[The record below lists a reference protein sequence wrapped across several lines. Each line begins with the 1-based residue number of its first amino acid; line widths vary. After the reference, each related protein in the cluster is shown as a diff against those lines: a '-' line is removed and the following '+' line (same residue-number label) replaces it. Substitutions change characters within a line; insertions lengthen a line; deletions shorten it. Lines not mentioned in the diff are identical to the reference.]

1 MADKGNPEQRPNR
14 LEAYPLLGKVKL
26 PRDLRQLDQQKLR
39 PLASEM
45 RRFLIDSVSQT
56 GGHLAAG
63 LGVVEL
69 TIALHYVFNTP
80 YDRLV
85 WDVGHQAYPHKILTG
100 RGRQMWSLRQK
111 GGVSGFPKRSESEYD
126 SFGTGHSST
135 SIGAALGMAVA
146 AKQKG
151 EKRNVV
157 AIIGDG
163 AMGAGMAF
171 EALNQAGALDQDLL
185 VILNDND
192 MSISKPV
199 GGFSNHLARLL
210 SGKVYTS
217 MREGGKSALSHLP
230 HQVSD
235 LVGRWEE
242 HMKGMV
248 MPGTLFEEMGFNYIG
263 PIDGH
268 DFETLVA
275 TLRNMRNMSGPR
287 LLHVVTQKGR
297 GYVHA
302 ENDPC
307 VYHGV
312 TPFDPDT
319 GKMEKHS
326 KSKTYTQVFGD
337 WLCATAKQDDRLVA
351 ITPAMCEGSGM
362 MQYANQYPKRYFDV
376 GIAEQH
382 ALTFA
387 AGLACEGL
395 KPVVAIYS
403 TFLQRAYD
411 QLIHD
416 VALQNL
422 DVTLA
427 VDRAGQVGADGA
439 THAGSFDL
447 SYARSIPNMVIM
459 APGDEQ
465 ECSRLLQTAYDYPGP
480 ALVRYPR
487 GSGPGVEVEASLP
500 IRLPI
505 GEGEIRRNGS
515 HVAILAFGSLLSTAQ
530 QVAER
535 IDATLANMRFIKPL
549 DEKLIDRLAST
560 HQILVTLEENVV
572 MGGAGSAVNEYL
584 ASCGSQVRVL
594 NLGLPDHYLDHAS
607 HQEQLVEAGLDFEA
621 IHSAIE
627 RVNRET
633 KLQVV
638 QGRLD

>member
-1 MADKGNPEQRPNR
+1 MMDH
-14 LEAYPLLGKVKL
+14 YPLLGRVDS
-26 PRDLRQLDQQKLR
+26 PADLRQLEPHQLR
-39 PLASEM
+39 LLANEL
-45 RRFLIDSVSQT
+45 RRYLIESVSQT

-80 YDRLV
+80 YDRFV

-100 RGRQMWSLRQK
+100 RRDQMASLRQK
-111 GGVSGFPKRSESEYD
+111 GGLSGFPKRSESEYD
-126 SFGTGHSST
+126 TFGTGHSST

-151 EKRNVV
+151 ENRKAV

-171 EALNQAGALDQDLL
+171 EALNQAGSLDQDLL

-210 SGKVYTS
+210 SGKLYTS
-217 MREGGKSALSHLP
+217 VREGGKSALSHLP
-230 HQVSD
+230 HQFTEM
-235 LVGRWEE
+235 VGKWEE

-263 PIDGH
+263 PVDGH
-268 DFETLVA
+268 DFDTLIQ
-275 TLRNMRNMSGPR
+275 TLRNMSSMQGPR

-297 GYVHA
+297 GFEPA
-302 ENDPC
+302 EEDPC
-307 VYHGV
+307 GYHGV
-312 TPFDPDT
+312 TPFDPAT
-319 GKMEKHS
+319 GKMEKKTGK
-326 KSKTYTQVFGD
+326 KSYTQVFGD
-337 WLCATAKQDDRLVA
+337 WLCQAAEQDERLVA
-351 ITPAMCEGSGM
+351 ITPAMCEGSGLVSFS
-362 MQYANQYPKRYFDV
+362 QRFPRRYFDV

-387 AGLACEGL
+387 AGLACEGV

-427 VDRAGQVGADGA
+427 VDRAGLVGADGA

-447 SYARSIPNMVIM
+447 SYVRSIPNMAVI
-459 APGDEQ
+459 APVDEN
-465 ECSRLLQTAYDYPGP
+465 ECAQLLQTAYEHPGP
-480 ALVRYPR
+480 AMVRYPR
-487 GSGPGVEVEASLP
+487 GSGPGIMVAEPVKALP
-500 IRLPI
+500 F
-505 GEGEIRRNGS
+505 GQGEIRREGQK
-515 HVAILAFGSLLSTAQ
+515 VALLLFGSLLESAE
-530 QVAER
+530 QVAEKL
-535 IDATLANMRFIKPL
+535 DATLANMRFIKPL
-549 DEKLIDRLAST
+549 DESLVLDLANR
-560 HQILVTLEENVV
+560 HQLLVTIEENVV
-572 MGGAGSAVNEYL
+572 AGGAGSAVNEYL
-584 ASCGSQVRVL
+584 LREGHSVSVL
-594 NLGLPDHYLDHAS
+594 NLGLPDDYQHHAS
-607 HQEQLVEAGLDFEA
+607 QQEQLAEVGLDAEGILQS
-621 IHSAIE
+621 IHRATRAAS
-627 RVNRET
+627 
-633 KLQVV
+633 LQIVDDA
-638 QGRLD
+638 G

>member
-1 MADKGNPEQRPNR
+1 MSDRGNTDERPDNR
-14 LEAYPLLGKVKL
+14 DDYPLLSQVNL
-26 PRDLRQLDQQKLR
+26 PGELRQLDPIKLR
-39 PLASEM
+39 PLAGEM

-100 RGRQMWSLRQK
+100 RRDRMGTLRKK
-111 GGVSGFPKRSESEYD
+111 GGLSGFPKRSESDYD
-126 SFGTGHSST
+126 TFGTGHSST

-151 EKRNVV
+151 ENRKVV
-157 AIIGDG
+157 AVIGDG

-192 MSISKPV
+192 MSISEPV

-210 SGKVYTS
+210 SGKLYTS

-230 HQVSD
+230 HQLSD
-235 LVGRWEE
+235 LVGKCEE
-242 HMKGMV
+242 HVKGMV

-268 DFETLVA
+268 DFDTLIT
-275 TLRNMRNMSGPR
+275 TLENMRHMRGPR
-287 LLHVVTQKGR
+287 LLHVATQKGR
-297 GYVHA
+297 GYVPA
-302 ENDPC
+302 EQDPC

-312 TPFDPDT
+312 TPFDPAT
-319 GKMEKHS
+319 GKMEKGT
-326 KSKTYTQVFGD
+326 KQKTYTQVFGD
-337 WLCATAKQDDRLVA
+337 WLCAAAERDERLVA
-351 ITPAMCEGSGM
+351 ITPAMREGSGM
-362 MQYANQYPKRYFDV
+362 VSYSKRFPQRYFDV

-447 SYARSIPNMVIM
+447 SYARLIPNMVIM
-459 APGDEQ
+459 APGDEN
-465 ECSRLLQTAYDYPGP
+465 ECASLLQTGYDYAGP
-480 ALVRYPR
+480 AMVRYPR
-487 GSGPGVEVEASLP
+487 GAGPGVAVASEAKPLT
-500 IRLPI
+500 I
-505 GEGEIRRNGS
+505 GKGEIRREGKR
-515 HVAILAFGSLLSTAQ
+515 VALLVFGSLLATAQ
-530 QVAER
+530 QVADQL
-535 IDATLANMRFIKPL
+535 DATLANMRFIKPL
-549 DEKLIDRLAST
+549 DEALVRDLAGR
-560 HQILVTLEENVV
+560 HEILVTLEENVLQ
-572 MGGAGSAVNEYL
+572 GGAGSAVNEYL
-584 ASCGSQVRVL
+584 LSIGHQVRVL
-594 NLGLPDHYLDHAS
+594 NLGLPDRYLDHAS
-607 HQEQLVEAGLDFEA
+607 HQEQLKEAGLDYA
-621 IHSAIE
+621 GIVASINGAD
-627 RVNRET
+627 RAT
-633 KLQVV
+633 KLHLV
-638 QGRLD
+638 

>member
-1 MADKGNPEQRPNR
+1 
-14 LEAYPLLGKVKL
+14 
-26 PRDLRQLDQQKLR
+26 
-39 PLASEM
+39 
-45 RRFLIDSVSQT
+45 
-56 GGHLAAG
+56 
-63 LGVVEL
+63 
-69 TIALHYVFNTP
+69 
-80 YDRLV
+80 
-85 WDVGHQAYPHKILTG
+85 
-100 RGRQMWSLRQK
+100 
-111 GGVSGFPKRSESEYD
+111 
-126 SFGTGHSST
+126 HSST

-217 MREGGKSALSHLP
+217 MREGGKTALSHLP

-235 LVGRWEE
+235 LVGRAEE

-268 DFETLVA
+268 DFDTLVA
-275 TLRNMRNMSGPR
+275 TLQNMRNMTGPR

-297 GYVHA
+297 GYSHA
-302 ENDPC
+302 ERDPC

-319 GKMEKHS
+319 GKMEKS
-326 KSKTYTQVFGD
+326 SAGKTYTQVFSD
-337 WLCATAKQDDRLVA
+337 WLCATAAEDERLVA

-362 MQYANQYPKRYFDV
+362 VEYAKRHPGRYFDV

-395 KPVVAIYS
+395 KPVEAIYS

-416 VALQNL
+416 VSLQDL

-447 SYARSIPNMVIM
+447 SYARLIPNMVIM

-465 ECSRLLQTAYDYPGP
+465 ECNRLLQTAYEHQGP
-480 ALVRYPR
+480 AMVRYPR
-487 GSGPGVEVEASLP
+487 GSGPGVEVDAAVQAP
-500 IRLPI
+500 LPI
-505 GEGEIRRNGS
+505 GEGELRRKGS
-515 HVAILAFGSLLSTAQ
+515 GVAMLVFGSLLATAQ
-530 QVAER
+530 RVADHM
-535 IDATLANMRFIKPL
+535 DASLANMRFIKPL
-549 DEKLIDRLAST
+549 DRKLIDQLAAG

-584 ASCGSQVRVL
+584 TASGQQMRVL
-594 NLGLPDHYLDHAS
+594 NLGLPDRYLDHAS
-607 HQEQLVEAGLDFEA
+607 HQEQLAEAGLDFDGIVA
-621 IHSAIE
+621 AIE

-638 QGRLD
+638 

>member
-1 MADKGNPEQRPNR
+1 MSDRGSSDQSPNA
-14 LEAYPLLGKVKL
+14 LEAYPLLSKVKL
-26 PRDLRQLDQQKLR
+26 PRDLRQLDQVKLR
-39 PLASEM
+39 PLAGEM
-45 RRFLIDSVSQT
+45 RRFLIDAVSQT

-100 RGRQMWSLRQK
+100 RGEQMGSLRQQ
-111 GGVSGFPKRSESEYD
+111 GGLSGFPKRRESEYD

-230 HQVSD
+230 HQVGD

-268 DFETLVA
+268 DFDTLVA
-275 TLRNMRNMSGPR
+275 TLQNMRNMSGPR

-319 GKMEKHS
+319 GKMEKHGS
-326 KSKTYTQVFGD
+326 GKTYTQVFGD
-337 WLCATAKQDDRLVA
+337 WLCAAAKHDDRLVA

-362 MQYANQYPKRYFDV
+362 VQYAKQYPNRYYDV

-416 VALQNL
+416 VALQDL

-459 APGDEQ
+459 APGDER

-487 GSGPGVEVEASLP
+487 GSGPGVDVGSSLP
-500 IRLPI
+500 ARLPI

-515 HVAILAFGSLLSTAQ
+515 RVAILVFGSLLATAH
-530 QVAER
+530 QVAEHV
-535 IDATLANMRFIKPL
+535 DATLANMRFIKPL
-549 DEKLIDRLAST
+549 DEKLIDKLAGT
-560 HQILVTLEENVV
+560 HQILITLEENVV

-584 ASCGSQVRVL
+584 ASSGRQVRVL
-594 NLGLPDHYLDHAS
+594 NLGLPDRYLDHAS
-607 HQEQLVEAGLDFEA
+607 HQQQLSEAGLDSEGILA
-621 IHSAIE
+621 AIE

-633 KLQVV
+633 KFQVV
-638 QGRLD
+638 